1 MMLVR
6 VLALLALPR
15 IAYAH
20 AIDARH
26 ELPVPLMHFMIG
38 AVSAVAVSFVIAA
51 IWMCRSPAT
60 PSFEGR
66 RIHVGALLPALRR
79 IVAGVSLLLFSA
91 TLAAALLGTRDP
103 MMNLAPTMLWVVW
116 WVGLSLVVAF
126 IGNIW
131 PVVDPWRAIF
141 EAVDAVVRGLGK
153 RNGIGLA
160 WRYPRALGA
169 WPAVFLLLLFG
180 WLEVG
185 YPESAEPR
193 RIAQGLI
200 VWTAITLLGR
210 IVFGREAWERNGDVF
225 SIYFATLGRFAP
237 FMQAD
242 NQRTM
247 VVRPPGRGLLESAP
261 SMAIVA
267 FVVAMLAIV
276 LFDGLLSG
284 ETWWSMQAGV
294 TRALPWLSH
303 PRGYLVTPLGL
314 AALWTVFMTVYA
326 MSCWAAARLSGA
338 ASVVMLMVAFA
349 YTLVPIAIG
358 YSIAHNSSNLLI
370 QGQQAIALVS
380 DPLSLRWN
388 LLGTARYQPYTR
400 VIEAAGSWYVA
411 VAAIVVGH
419 AIAVWLAH
427 RVALR
432 TFGSVRRAVIATLPL
447 TAAMLVYTAIS
458 LAVLAEPM
466 VKFEGVPA
474 ETQLD

>member
-1 MMLVR
+1 MLV
-6 VLALLALPR
+6 LFFGLLALPR
-15 IAYAH
+15 IAHAH

-26 ELPVPLMHFMIG
+26 ELPVPLMHFIIG
-38 AVSAVAVSFVIAA
+38 AVCAVAISFAIAA
-51 IWMCRSPAT
+51 IWLRRSPAT
-60 PSFEGR
+60 PSLEGR
-66 RIHVGALLPALRR
+66 RIDVGALLPALRP
-79 IVAGVSLLLFSA
+79 IAVCVSLWLFGS
-91 TLAAALLGTRDP
+91 TLAAALFGTRDP

-131 PVVDPWRAIF
+131 PLVDPWRAIF
-141 EAVDAVVRGLGK
+141 EALDAVVRRLGR

-160 WRYPRALGA
+160 WRYPRTLGA
-169 WPAVFLLLLFG
+169 WPAVVLLLLFG

-210 IVFGREAWERNGDVF
+210 TVFGRDAWERNGDVF

-237 FMQAD
+237 FMPAD
-242 NQRTM
+242 SRRAIL
-247 VVRPPGRGLLESAP
+247 VRPPGRALLEGAP

-294 TRALPWLSH
+294 MRALPWLSH
-303 PRGYLVTPLGL
+303 PRGYFVTPLGL

-338 ASVVMLMVAFA
+338 APVALLMAAFA

-358 YSIAHNSSNLLI
+358 NSIAHNFSNLLI

-400 VIEAAGSWYVA
+400 VIEAAGSWYIA
-411 VAAIVVGH
+411 VAAIVLGH
-419 AIAVWLAH
+419 AIAVWLGH

-432 TFGSVRRAVIATLPL
+432 LFGTARRAVVAMLPL
-447 TAAMLVYTAIS
+447 TAAMLIYTAIS

-474 ETQLD
+474 QMENE